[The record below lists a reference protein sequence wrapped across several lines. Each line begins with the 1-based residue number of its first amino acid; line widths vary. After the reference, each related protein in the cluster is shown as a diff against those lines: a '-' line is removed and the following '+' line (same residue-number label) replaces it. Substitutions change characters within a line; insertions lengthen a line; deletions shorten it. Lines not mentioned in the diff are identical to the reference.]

1 MCLRLSAT
9 GRVEKFGSI
18 IRWTNTLLALAFL
31 MRFVDNKKYSLI
43 PGLSFNYK
51 IISTQTEN
59 IPWKLLSYRLVTS
72 MKHVKM
78 KANMI
83 MGDYSN

>member
-1 MCLRLSAT
+1 MGEASP
-9 GRVEKFGSI
+9 
-18 IRWTNTLLALAFL
+18 TLCF
-31 MRFVDNKKYSLI
+31 MIFVDNKKYRI
-43 PGLSFNYK
+43 PPSLSFNYK

-59 IPWKLLSYRLVTS
+59 ILWKQLCYRLVTS
-72 MKHVKM
+72 TKHVQM